1 MEKPGA
7 RLGRDVS
14 TAVMSDINLDLTMG
28 RFSCDNLILL
38 EEEQN
43 NHRHDPK
50 ILSHFVNI
58 GCLTGSGK

>member
-14 TAVMSDINLDLTMG
+14 TAMMSDLNLDLTMG

-38 EEEQN
+38 EKEQN
-43 NHRHDPK
+43 NHWHDPT

-58 GCLTGSGK
+58 GCFMGLGK